1 MSYDEKKLTSF
12 KDIILKDAKKKAE
25 EIKIKILKLNE
36 ELKETEK
43 NAKKEI
49 LPKTEEKINNLKAS
63 YKFKLAKKTFE
74 MEKEILNFKNEEIKK
89 IYSLCEKNLN
99 RFTKSENYVNYLLD
113 KIQKTLRENSCNE
126 VIIKLK
132 EEDLIFKEQISSI
145 KEIKKFEK
153 DSNINLGGFILVDT
167 KKAIEIDET
176 FETLLKKVFK
186 NFYKTSELNLKNYKI
201 G

>member
-25 EIKIKILKLNE
+25 EIKINILKLKE

-43 NAKKEI
+43 NAIREVI
-49 LPKTEEKINNLKAS
+49 PKIEEKINNLKS
-63 YKFKLAKKTFE
+63 NYKFKLAKKTFE

-113 KIQKTLRENSCNE
+113 KIQKTLKENSCNE

-145 KEIKKFEK
+145 KEICT
-153 DSNINLGGFILVDT
+153 SNL
-167 KKAIEIDET
+167 
-176 FETLLKKVFK
+176 
-186 NFYKTSELNLKNYKI
+186 
-201 G
+201 

>member
-25 EIKIKILKLNE
+25 EIKINILKLKE

-43 NAKKEI
+43 NAIREVI
-49 LPKTEEKINNLKAS
+49 PKIEEKINNLKS
-63 YKFKLAKKTFE
+63 NYKFKLAKKTFE

-153 DSNINLGGFILVDT
+153 DPNINLGGFILVDT

-176 FETLLKKVFK
+176 LETLLKKVFK
-186 NFYKTSELNLKNYKI
+186 DFYKTSELNLKNY
-201 G
+201 

>member
-12 KDIILKDAKKKAE
+12 KDIILKDAEKKAE
-25 EIKIKILKLNE
+25 EIKFNILKLKE

-43 NAKKEI
+43 NAIREVI
-49 LPKTEEKINNLKAS
+49 PKIEEKINNLKS
-63 YKFKLAKKTFE
+63 NYKFKLAKTTFA

-89 IYSLCEKNLN
+89 IYSLCEENLKY
-99 RFTKSENYVNYLLD
+99 FTKSENYVNYLLD
-113 KIQKTLRENSCNE
+113 KIQKTLRENSCDE

-153 DSNINLGGFILVDT
+153 DPNINLGGFILKDT

-186 NFYKTSELNLKNYKI
+186 NFYKTSELNLKKLLR
-201 G
+201 

>member
-12 KDIILKDAKKKAE
+12 KDIILKDAEKKAE
-25 EIKIKILKLNE
+25 EIKINILKLKE
-36 ELKETEK
+36 ELKETER
-43 NAKKEI
+43 NAIKEI
-49 LPKTEEKINNLKAS
+49 LPKAEEKINNLKS
-63 YKFKLAKKTFE
+63 NYKFKLAKKTFE

-132 EEDLIFKEQISSI
+132 EEDLILKEQISSI

-153 DSNINLGGFILVDT
+153 DPNINLGGFILVDT

-186 NFYKTSELNLKNYKI
+186 NFYKTSELNLKNY
-201 G
+201 

>member
-1 MSYDEKKLTSF
+1 MKKKLTSF
-12 KDIILKDAKKKAE
+12 KDIILKDAEKKAE
-25 EIKIKILKLNE
+25 EIKFNILKLKE
-36 ELKETEK
+36 ELKETER
-43 NAKKEI
+43 NAIKEI
-49 LPKTEEKINNLKAS
+49 LPKAEEKINNLKSS

-99 RFTKSENYVNYLLD
+99 RFTKSENYVNFLLD
-113 KIQKTLRENSCNE
+113 KIQKALRENSCNE
-126 VIIKLK
+126 VVIKLK

-176 FETLLKKVFK
+176 LETLLKKVFK
-186 NFYKTSELNLKNYKI
+186 NFYKTSELNLKNY
-201 G
+201 